1 MFKKILLSWV
11 FWLTVIGIMCATGGI
26 WYSPLGILSAFFLI
40 SGAVIQ
46 GVENVKAQEHIQK
59 LHAEATQQI
68 EESRK
73 ALLLSLEETRV
84 RTMQE
89 IEQARKDAIAH
100 IEQVR
105 KEERFITQ
113 WATRLLVGIV
123 WTFHWFGYDRYIKRW
138 IRNQHKEPS

>member
-1 MFKKILLSWV
+1 MFNKILLSWV
-11 FWLTVIGIMCATGGI
+11 FCLTVIGNTCATGGI
-26 WYSPLGILSAFFLI
+26 WYAPLGIISACFLI
-40 SGAVIQ
+40 TGAVIQ

-73 ALLLSLEETRV
+73 ALLLYLEETRAQ
-84 RTMQE
+84 TMHE

-105 KEERFITQ
+105 KEERFITK

-123 WTFHWFGYDRYIKRW
+123 
-138 IRNQHKEPS
+138 